1 MHYIRGNLSI
11 NELKSVIDY
20 IEKGMLLMSRT
31 SIQSVKRLVVK
42 VGTSSLILP
51 NGKINL
57 RAIDQMAFTLTTLN
71 NQGYE
76 VILVSSGAIGAG
88 LHQLGLDKRPTTIS
102 RQQAVAAIGQSE
114 LIKIYNQRFQYYNQ
128 TSAQVLLTRDVVDY
142 PESRKN
148 VINTIQELL
157 EMKVIPIIN
166 ENDSVAV
173 DELDHLTKFGDND
186 QLSAIVAHLSDAD
199 LLIMLSDID
208 GFYSAN
214 PNTDKN
220 ATLYHRITDITDSL
234 EAAAG
239 GEGSRFGTGGM
250 SSKLKAAKRIFAR
263 DSQMILAN
271 GEEPSIIFDI
281 LEGQTIGTL
290 FASSTY
296 TEGD

>member
-1 MHYIRGNLSI
+1 MC
-11 NELKSVIDY
+11 
-20 IEKGMLLMSRT
+20 RT
-31 SIQSVKRLVVK
+31 SIKAVERIVVK

-71 NQGYE
+71 NEGYE

-114 LIKIYNQRFQYYNQ
+114 LIKIYNQRFQYYDQ

-142 PESRKN
+142 PESRRN
-148 VINTIQELL
+148 VINTMQELL

-208 GFYSAN
+208 GFYSDN
-214 PNTDKN
+214 PTTNPEAK
-220 ATLYHRITDITDSL
+220 LYHRISEITSDL

-250 SSKLKAAKRIFAR
+250 SSKLKAAKRVFKR

-271 GEEPSIIFDI
+271 GKDPKIIFDI
-281 LEGQTIGTL
+281 LEGQSIGTL
-290 FASSTY
+290 FASDTY
-296 TEGD
+296 QQEEYKND

>member
-1 MHYIRGNLSI
+1 MCRDSI
-11 NELKSVIDY
+11 KL
-20 IEKGMLLMSRT
+20 
-31 SIQSVKRLVVK
+31 VKRLVVK

-57 RAIDQMAFTLTTLN
+57 RAIDQMAFTLTALN

-102 RQQAVAAIGQSE
+102 KQQAVAAIGQSE
-114 LIKIYNQRFQYYNQ
+114 LIKIYSQRFQSYNQ
-128 TSAQVLLTRDVVDY
+128 TAAQVLLTRDVVDF

-186 QLSAIVAHLSDAD
+186 QLSAIVASLTDAE

-208 GFYSAN
+208 GFYSSN
-214 PNTDKN
+214 PSTDPDAK
-220 ATLYHRITDITDSL
+220 LFYRITEITKEL
-234 EAAAG
+234 EQAAG

-250 SSKLKAAKRIFAR
+250 ASKLKAAKRIFIR
-263 DSQMILAN
+263 DSQMVLAN
-271 GEEPSIIFDI
+271 GEDPNILFDI
-281 LEGQTIGTL
+281 LEGKPVGTL
-290 FASSTY
+290 FASSSY
-296 TEGD
+296 PQEEVSHD

>member
-1 MHYIRGNLSI
+1 
-11 NELKSVIDY
+11 
-20 IEKGMLLMSRT
+20 MSRT

-57 RAIDQMAFTLTTLN
+57 KAIDQMAFTLAALN

-114 LIKIYNQRFQYYNQ
+114 LIKIYNQRFQFYNQ
-128 TSAQVLLTRDVVDY
+128 TSAQVLLTRDVIDF

-148 VINTIQELL
+148 VINTLQELL

-186 QLSAIVAHLSDAD
+186 QLSAIVSSLSQAD

-208 GFYSAN
+208 GFYSDN
-214 PNTDKN
+214 PTTNPE
-220 ATLYHRITDITDSL
+220 ATLYSRITEINGDL
-234 EAAAG
+234 EARAG

-250 SSKLKAAKRIFAR
+250 SSKLKAAKRIFEL
-263 DSQMILAN
+263 DSQMNIAN
-271 GEEPSIIFDI
+271 GEDPSIIFDI
-281 LEGQTIGTL
+281 LEGKLIGTL
-290 FASSTY
+290 FASHTY
-296 TEGD
+296 GMEEK

>member
-1 MHYIRGNLSI
+1 
-11 NELKSVIDY
+11 
-20 IEKGMLLMSRT
+20 MSRT

-57 RAIDQMAFTLTTLN
+57 KAIDQMAFTLAALN

-114 LIKIYNQRFQYYNQ
+114 LIKIYNQRFQFYNQ
-128 TSAQVLLTRDVVDY
+128 TSAQVLLTRDVIDF

-148 VINTIQELL
+148 VINTLQELL

-186 QLSAIVAHLSDAD
+186 QLSAIVSSLSQAD

-208 GFYSAN
+208 GFYSDN
-214 PNTDKN
+214 PTTNPE
-220 ATLYHRITDITDSL
+220 ATLYSRITEINGDL
-234 EAAAG
+234 EARAG
-239 GEGSRFGTGGM
+239 GDLPR
-250 SSKLKAAKRIFAR
+250 R
-263 DSQMILAN
+263 DHPGLCS
-271 GEEPSIIFDI
+271 D
-281 LEGQTIGTL
+281 
-290 FASSTY
+290 
-296 TEGD
+296 

>member
-1 MHYIRGNLSI
+1 MCRQSI
-11 NELKSVIDY
+11 K
-20 IEKGMLLMSRT
+20 
-31 SIQSVKRLVVK
+31 SVKRLVIK

-57 RAIDQMAFTLTTLN
+57 RAIDQLAFTLTTLRN
-71 NQGYE
+71 EGYE

-102 RQQAVAAIGQSE
+102 KQQAVAAIGQSE
-114 LIKIYNQRFQYYNQ
+114 LIKIYSQRFQAYNQ
-128 TSAQVLLTRDVVDY
+128 TAAQVLLTRDVVDY
-142 PESRKN
+142 PESRRN

-186 QLSAIVAHLSDAD
+186 QLSAIVAQLSEAD

-208 GFYSAN
+208 GFYSDN
-214 PNTDKN
+214 PTTNNK
-220 ATLYHRITDITDSL
+220 AVLYRRITEITAEL
-234 EAAAG
+234 ESAAG

-250 SSKLKAAKRIFAR
+250 SSKLKAAKRIFNY
-263 DSQMILAN
+263 DGQMILAN
-271 GEEPSIIFDI
+271 GENPQIIFDI
-281 LEGQTIGTL
+281 LKGNTIGTL
-290 FASSTY
+290 FASHTY
-296 TEGD
+296 SLEEDNYE

>member
-1 MHYIRGNLSI
+1 MCRQSI
-11 NELKSVIDY
+11 K
-20 IEKGMLLMSRT
+20 
-31 SIQSVKRLVVK
+31 SVKRLVIK

-57 RAIDQMAFTLTTLN
+57 RAIDQIAFTLTTLKN
-71 NQGYE
+71 EGYE

-102 RQQAVAAIGQSE
+102 KQQAVAAIGQSE
-114 LIKIYNQRFQYYNQ
+114 LIKIYSQRFQSYNQ
-128 TSAQVLLTRDVVDY
+128 AAAQVLLTRDVVDY
-142 PESRKN
+142 PESRRN

-186 QLSAIVAHLSDAD
+186 QLSAIVAQLSEAD

-214 PNTDKN
+214 PMTNKE
-220 ATLYHRITDITDSL
+220 AKLFERITEITPEL
-234 EAAAG
+234 ESAAG
-239 GEGSRFGTGGM
+239 DEGSRFGTGGM
-250 SSKLKAAKRIFAR
+250 SSKLKAAKRVLNN

-271 GEEPSIIFDI
+271 GRDPQIIFDI
-281 LEGQTIGTL
+281 LEGKTIGTH
-290 FASSTY
+290 FASETY
-296 TEGD
+296 

>member
-1 MHYIRGNLSI
+1 MC
-11 NELKSVIDY
+11 
-20 IEKGMLLMSRT
+20 RT
-31 SIQSVKRLVVK
+31 SIKAVKRIVVK

-71 NQGYE
+71 NEGYE

-114 LIKIYNQRFQYYNQ
+114 LIKIYNQRFQYYDQ

-142 PESRKN
+142 PESRRN

-208 GFYSAN
+208 GFYSDN
-214 PNTDKN
+214 PTTNPEAK
-220 ATLYHRITDITDSL
+220 LYHHISEITSDL

-250 SSKLKAAKRIFAR
+250 SSKLKAAKRVFKR

-271 GEEPSIIFDI
+271 GKDPKIIFDI
-281 LEGQTIGTL
+281 LAGQSIGTL
-290 FASSTY
+290 FASNTY
-296 TEGD
+296 QQEEHKND